1 MSVLVLGGCRAD
13 TLAGYLAALGLL
25 RVVVRQADPTARL
38 HWKRDTAVLTTTLTG
53 QELMAWLVDHYEPSP
68 IVSPWNAGSGF
79 AGNGKSSTA
88 ERTLEV
94 FRRTDEPRFASLRAA
109 IEAADRVVAIARSRG
124 WEGGPLWAEDRK
136 KDVVRLCR
144 NMLPDD
150 ALPWL
155 DVAVTLT
162 TEDLRFSPL
171 TGTGGNFGRQD
182 LSATFLQRL
191 ASVIGPDTKRAQSLA
206 WAEAALFGREDVPY
220 VRDTVGQYDPGRAGG
235 ILSTPG
241 EKTDDTGFANP
252 WGLILTLEGTLLF
265 ASAVT
270 RRNQTSPEAGS
281 LPFLAR
287 ASAVGYDS
295 AAPEEAV
302 KGEQWI
308 PLWPRPAGLA
318 EIEHLMG
325 EGRAQWNGRPAR
337 TGLEFALAVASL
349 GVDRG
354 LSAFRRYVIA
364 PRLGQN
370 PLAVPVDRLPV
381 RRQADVALL
390 REPYAWIQRLTRITL
405 PAGVASAVRR
415 AEQAIYDAA
424 SGGGAAALQKFVI
437 EFGRLHAAVS
447 RSGTVRREIAPY
459 RPRKPGDWLAV
470 LPQDDELW
478 VAAGFAS
485 LHDPQQHGADR
496 SPRGLLTR
504 VQEHR
509 PKGGRPEAVWVDRP
523 PTGLDLNGVTLART
537 LAQAHRLRAIPT
549 DPPDRHNTQNF
560 PDEPD
565 ATAGTAYKEGQELP
579 VRLVEAYALGLLD
592 DHLIA
597 DYLSGLLALGC
608 QSTTTAQR
616 EQPTRLPTH
625 PALAALLP
633 FFSTDPLNVRP
644 INSTEQDPHQATG
657 VRLSPRPEWIAQL
670 MASGMSTIAPDVL
683 RRLAIAGCPP
693 VLDADDLAR
702 MPVDGIRL
710 AGALLL
716 RVPARARVRALTA
729 VSAVIPAP
737 PKKQKE
743 SPHDHS

>member
-1 MSVLVLGGCRAD
+1 VSGLVLGGCRAE

-25 RVVVRQADPTARL
+25 RVVVRQADPAAQL
-38 HWKRDTAVLTTTLTG
+38 HWKRDTAVLTTSLTS
-53 QELMAWLVDHYEPSP
+53 QELAAWLVNDYEPSP

-79 AGNGKSSTA
+79 AGNGKSPAA
-88 ERTLEV
+88 ERALEA
-94 FRRTDEPRFASLRAA
+94 FRSTGDQRFASLRVV

-162 TEDLRFSPL
+162 TDDLRFSPL

-191 ASVIGPDTKRAQSLA
+191 ALVAGPDAKRAQSLA
-206 WAEAALFGREDVPY
+206 WAEAALFGHEDVPY

-270 RRNQTSPEAGS
+270 RRNQASSGAGS
-281 LPFLAR
+281 LPFLTR

-295 AAPEEAV
+295 AALAEAV

-370 PLAVPVDRLPV
+370 PLAVSVDRLPV
-381 RRQADVALL
+381 RHQAAVALL
-390 REPYAWIQRLTRITL
+390 REPYVWIQRLSRITL
-405 PAGVASAVRR
+405 PAGVATAVRR
-415 AEQAIYDAA
+415 TEQAIYDAA

-447 RSGTVRREIAPY
+447 RSGTVRDQISPY
-459 RPRKPGDWLAV
+459 QARRPGDWLAV
-470 LPQDDELW
+470 LPPDDELW

-485 LHDPQQHGADR
+485 LRDDPRQRGADR

-504 VQEHR
+504 VQEH
-509 PKGGRPEAVWVDRP
+509 GRTNGRLETVWVDRS
-523 PTGLDLNGVTLART
+523 PTGLDLNGVTLARA
-537 LAQAHRLRAIPT
+537 LAHAQRLLAIPT
-549 DPPDRHNTQNF
+549 DSPDRPNGQDT
-560 PDEPD
+560 EPD
-565 ATAGTAYKEGQELP
+565 ATAGTAYTNGQMLP

-597 DYLSGLLALGC
+597 DYLGGLLALGC
-608 QSTTTAQR
+608 RPTTTAR
-616 EQPTRLPTH
+616 WEQVIKRPTH

-633 FFSTDPLNVRP
+633 FFSTDLLQVRP
-644 INSTEQDPHQATG
+644 INGTEQDPPQSTG
-657 VRLSPRPEWIAQL
+657 VRLTPRPEWISRL

-683 RRLAIAGCPP
+683 RRLAIAGCQP
-693 VLDADDLAR
+693 VLDADALAR

-737 PKKQKE
+737 TKE
-743 SPHDHS
+743 AEGVPS